1 MDNNEKTKHL
11 INSIKQLELLIKD
24 IIGINNEKLNSV
36 YLKQHIDNINL
47 EKNRLIEYEPK
58 LEKFIIE
65 LYELILF
72 IISLYNIS
80 LYNKENINKSS
91 IRELESNIRKLDRYN
106 NSYIKNI
113 KEQLSSLL
121 ENLKNNIYE
130 EERKAREE
138 QERLE
143 QERKA
148 REEQERLEQERKAR
162 EEQERLEQ
170 ERKAREQQERLEQER
185 KAREERETI
194 TNIDNLKKQYNKIG
208 FLTKNIDTKIKSI
221 IVNKSDIQ
229 LSKLKSSYINTF
241 SSILDKDI
249 KGEINRLFTETITLT
264 SDELKKSILKKINI
278 VTKKVIV
285 KYIIFINEYLKAINK
300 AHIHKKYMDV
310 IIRLKNRITEIT
322 TIGNSFLYRPSI
334 QLLIREHNVIN
345 NILRIISLD
354 IKDTKL
360 YPEHIQNNILDIVS
374 NINKINELHNM
385 KGGLLKKNKTK
396 KERKHK
402 KLNKT
407 RKHRKHKK
415 HNKTKKERKHRK
427 HKKHNKTKKERKH
440 RKHKKHNKTKKERK
454 HRKHKKHNK
463 TKKHKLN

>member
-143 QERKA
+143 QERL
-148 REEQERLEQERKAR
+148 EQERLEQERLEQER
-162 EEQERLEQ
+162 LEQERLEQERLEQ
-170 ERKAREQQERLEQER
+170 ERKAREQQERLEQERKAREEQERLEQER

-385 KGGLLKKNKTK
+385 KGGLLKKNKT
-396 KERKHK
+396 RKY
-402 KLNKT
+402 
-407 RKHRKHKK
+407 RK
-415 HNKTKKERKHRK
+415 HNKTKKERKHKKYNKTKKERK
-427 HKKHNKTKKERKH
+427 HKKHNKTRKY
-440 RKHKKHNKTKKERK
+440 RKNIN
-454 HRKHKKHNK
+454 NK